1 MANGREGH
9 QPILVI
15 ASSSTCRQ
23 QGISEWGWKVGAGS
37 CIVCVGRAR
46 VAEDAAT
53 HLHVLQTV
61 LCSNDSEHVLFAAFL
76 HLASNQQLVKDEV
89 GLLEVEDDVQLADV
103 AVVFVHLLD
112 IAVDDLECDQ
122 LIVGVV
128 GSGDEEKRSVAAV
141 DDLCVCGRE
150 WSACVFV
157 KN

>member
-1 MANGREGH
+1 
-9 QPILVI
+9 
-15 ASSSTCRQ
+15 
-23 QGISEWGWKVGAGS
+23 
-37 CIVCVGRAR
+37 
-46 VAEDAAT
+46 
-53 HLHVLQTV
+53 
-61 LCSNDSEHVLFAAFL
+61 L

-141 DDLCVCGRE
+141 DDLRVCGRE